1 MTRGQSGQA
10 PVSKSLSVSL
20 FFNPSLLEKGKLRL
34 REEDWLAPAH
44 TTVRGRAGIAARVS
58 APAAAYQ
65 EPRWSG
71 G

>member
-44 TTVRGRAGIAARVS
+44 TAVRGRAGIAARVS